1 MTHKEP
7 VKKTARPGSTPDI
20 GLPKPQL
27 AQLPLGKTE
36 FLIHLQKLFPPG
48 AKHNQSE

>member
-7 VKKTARPGSTPDI
+7 VKTARPEVLPDI

>member
-7 VKKTARPGSTPDI
+7 VKKTARPGSTP